1 MPSPA
6 PLTDRIA
13 QALQLRPAQVEAA
26 VRLLD
31 EGNTIP
37 FITRYRKEATGNL
50 DEEKLRLISEELTSG
65 RQLEERASAITRL
78 LQQQQQLTP
87 ELEASIRGATSLKQL
102 EDLYLPFRPKRKT
115 RATIARQRGL
125 EPLATRILHDD
136 RTLGDLQQ
144 AAKSFISTEQGLN
157 SVEEV
162 LSGAQDIIVE
172 WISENS
178 AVREACRQV
187 LRQTGR
193 LQSTGIEKATPQMQA
208 EYRDYLDFSDM
219 IMKIPPHRLL
229 ALNRGEREEVLR
241 IKVSWDKHRAQFVTG
256 KILNVDARCYNQFMN
271 EAIAEALERHLLPSL
286 DRELRK
292 DVTLKAEK
300 HAIDVFARNLRNLLL
315 QPPLSPQR
323 VLAIDPGLRTGCK
336 LAVLNETGDVL
347 ALDVVYITGNAD
359 RQLEARNKI
368 VQLVREHGIKTIAI
382 GNGTAC
388 RETEELVA
396 QAIRDELPDV
406 HYIIVNE
413 AGASIYSASTIAR
426 EEFPELDATARG
438 TISIAR
444 RLLDPLSELVKIE
457 PQHLGVGMYQHDI
470 PPKQLKS
477 ALDGVVESCVNY
489 VGVDLNTASASLLR
503 YVSGLNQLLA
513 KRIVDRRKVRGP
525 FRNRAELLEV
535 QGIGPTIFTQAA
547 GFLKV
552 AGSEPLDGTWIHP
565 ESYPATKTLL
575 EKLQVPLVE
584 LTGENSTNLWRSQ
597 LLQQAE
603 QIKQQPTELERL
615 ASDVHVG
622 METLRDILDSLLRPG
637 RDPRL
642 DLPKPVF
649 RQDILRFE
657 DLAEGVELEGTI
669 LNVVDFGAF
678 VDIGLK
684 DSALIHVSKMSN
696 QFIRNPHEIV
706 SVGDRVTVWVADID
720 KERRRVGLSLIRPQP
735 SL

>member
-1 MPSPA
+1 MPSPV
-6 PLTDRIA
+6 PLTHRIA
-13 QALQLRPAQVEAA
+13 QDLQLRPAQVEAA
-26 VRLLD
+26 VRLFD

-50 DEEKLRLISEELTSG
+50 DEEKLRLIHEELTAG
-65 RQLEERASAITRL
+65 RQLEERATAITRL
-78 LQQQQQLTP
+78 LQQQEQLTP
-87 ELEASIRGATSLKQL
+87 ELAAAITSATSLKQL
-102 EDLYLPFRPKRKT
+102 EDLYLPYRPKRKT
-115 RATIARQRGL
+115 RATIAKQRGL
-125 EPLATRILHDD
+125 EPFATRVFRDD
-136 RTLGDLQQ
+136 QTLGELK
-144 AAKSFISTEQGLN
+144 AAAAPYISTENELAC
-157 SVEEV
+157 VDDV
-162 LSGAQDIIVE
+162 LAGVQDILVE
-172 WISENS
+172 WISESS

-193 LQSTGIEKATPQMQA
+193 LQSTGIDKATPQAQA
-208 EYRDYLDFSDM
+208 EYRDYLDFADLL
-219 IMKIPPHRLL
+219 MKVPPHRLL
-229 ALNRGEREEVLR
+229 ALNRGERQDVLR
-241 IKVSWDKHRAQFVTG
+241 IKVTWDKHRAQFVTERT
-256 KILNVDARCYNQFMN
+256 LNVDSRRYADFVRL
-271 EAIAEALERHLLPSL
+271 AITESLERLLLPSL

-292 DVTLKAEK
+292 DVTLKAER

-336 LAVLNETGDVL
+336 LAVLSETGDVL
-347 ALDVVYITGNAD
+347 TLDVAYITGNAE

-368 VQLVREHGIKTIAI
+368 VQLIRENEVKTVAI

-396 QAIRDELPDV
+396 GAIRDELPDV
-406 HYIIVNE
+406 RYIIVNE

-477 ALDGVVESCVNY
+477 ALDSVVESCVNY
-489 VGVDLNTASASLLR
+489 VGVDLNTASSSLLK
-503 YVSGLNQLLA
+503 YVSGLNHLLA
-513 KRIVDRRKVRGP
+513 KRIVDRRKTSGP
-525 FRNRAELLEV
+525 FRSRAELLEV

-552 AGSEPLDGTWIHP
+552 AGTEPLDGTWIHP
-565 ESYPATKTLL
+565 ESYVATKTLL
-575 EKLQVPLVE
+575 QKLGVPLAE
-584 LTGENSTNLWRSQ
+584 STGEGQTSRWQTVLSQ
-597 LLQQAE
+597 HADRLKRAATDVPQLTREVGVGE
-603 QIKQQPTELERL
+603 Q
-615 ASDVHVG
+615 
-622 METLRDILDSLLRPG
+622 TLRDILESLLRPG

-642 DLPKPVF
+642 DLPKPAF

-657 DLAEGVELEGTI
+657 DLAPGLELEGTI

-678 VDIGLK
+678 VDVGLK
-684 DSALIHVSKMSN
+684 DSALIHVSKMSS
-696 QFIRNPHEIV
+696 QYVRNPHELV